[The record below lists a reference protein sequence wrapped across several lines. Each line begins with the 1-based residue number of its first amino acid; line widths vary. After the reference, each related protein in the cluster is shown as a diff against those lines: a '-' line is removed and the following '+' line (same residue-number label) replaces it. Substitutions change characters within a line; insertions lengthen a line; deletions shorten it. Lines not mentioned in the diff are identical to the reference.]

1 LYVISFIPTNNI
13 AAGLN
18 IYIRFPDTFD
28 LRLGKDI
35 SISVV
40 QGLSG
45 DIKTKLSERVVTISG
60 FSTYETSSGKA
71 IRVQIDGVVNPYM
84 PESGHSGYISVGT
97 ISPDSF
103 TFLDYANRA
112 SSVQTTAAPTW
123 LTLNKLTYSNSFS
136 RTLADYQFNITCS
149 SRIPRSEYGGKI
161 IVDLPRNFE
170 VGEGTLKSLNQT
182 TNLGLNVKATQ
193 SRRLISVNNHPAEL
207 TGDVAFTIQRI
218 KNPLDQILSES
229 FFLRSY
235 DGFSRQI
242 IQRSFENLDPIKVP
256 YKFPGP
262 LVIVNDDNA
271 IFVERGTQSKDLFIV
286 MTEICALNLAF
297 VAITPGFSTV
307 PSEIRMNIG
316 EIRVKFR
323 VSVPLGFT
331 EGEYYVE
338 WLTKNDQDPPIYTPI
353 KKTKVVITGK
363 GSIPISIST
372 VNDVPYK
379 GNSLP
384 ILFQTDY
391 APDIGVEILVS
402 LDKIYPGV
410 SLNKQSVQF
419 LAGTNLN
426 TFMIYFSDLTVPIDQ
441 VLQSGSILLTM
452 IGVNKDTFAL
462 PTNKLTFNIISPDVR
477 TPEITDMQLIEVT
490 QTTAKVLFTCSD
502 LATAYYI
509 IALKGTAQPTMEEMR
524 SQGPPE

>member
-182 TNLGLNVKATQ
+182 TNLGLSVKAL
-193 SRRLISVNNHPAEL
+193 RA
-207 TGDVAFTIQRI
+207 GDSSASTTT
-218 KNPLDQILSES
+218 
-229 FFLRSY
+229 
-235 DGFSRQI
+235 RQ
-242 IQRSFENLDPIKVP
+242 
-256 YKFPGP
+256 
-262 LVIVNDDNA
+262 
-271 IFVERGTQSKDLFIV
+271 
-286 MTEICALNLAF
+286 
-297 VAITPGFSTV
+297 
-307 PSEIRMNIG
+307 
-316 EIRVKFR
+316 
-323 VSVPLGFT
+323 
-331 EGEYYVE
+331 
-338 WLTKNDQDPPIYTPI
+338 
-353 KKTKVVITGK
+353 
-363 GSIPISIST
+363 
-372 VNDVPYK
+372 
-379 GNSLP
+379 NSLVMWP
-384 ILFQTDY
+384 SRFR
-391 APDIGVEILVS
+391 G
-402 LDKIYPGV
+402 
-410 SLNKQSVQF
+410 
-419 LAGTNLN
+419 
-426 TFMIYFSDLTVPIDQ
+426 
-441 VLQSGSILLTM
+441 
-452 IGVNKDTFAL
+452 
-462 PTNKLTFNIISPDVR
+462 
-477 TPEITDMQLIEVT
+477 
-490 QTTAKVLFTCSD
+490 
-502 LATAYYI
+502 
-509 IALKGTAQPTMEEMR
+509 
-524 SQGPPE
+524 